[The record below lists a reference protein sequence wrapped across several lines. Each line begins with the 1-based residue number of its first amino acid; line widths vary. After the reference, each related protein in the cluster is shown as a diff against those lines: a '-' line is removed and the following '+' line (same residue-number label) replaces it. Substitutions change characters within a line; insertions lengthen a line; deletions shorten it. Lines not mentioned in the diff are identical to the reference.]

1 MKTQGFSEYAY
12 SWPILLLQPRYAKG
26 ISWRARGRSQYGTAA
41 AVAAIRFGDAA
52 QEETEKQRDIIKSYE
67 YGFAGNEPFTTRGKH

>member
-1 MKTQGFSEYAY
+1 M
-12 SWPILLLQPRYAKG
+12 
-26 ISWRARGRSQYGTAA
+26 SWRARGRSQYGTAA

-67 YGFAGNEPFTTRGKH
+67 YGFAGNEPFTTGEALKILAHVPSWQKETDGPYKLVY